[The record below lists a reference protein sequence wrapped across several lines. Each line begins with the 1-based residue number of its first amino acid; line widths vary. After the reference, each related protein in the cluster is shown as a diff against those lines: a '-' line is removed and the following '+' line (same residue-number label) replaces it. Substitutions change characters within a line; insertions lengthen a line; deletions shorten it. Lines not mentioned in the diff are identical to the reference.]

1 MLVAMAKA
9 ESQYDDLISLSE
21 KNFVINSI
29 ADSTR
34 IDGRGLY
41 DVRTLRIS
49 FGSTWGRVQVQLG
62 ATKYVY
68 ILQAWFL
75 TSYHSI
81 CLRIGLLKMEKRHF
95 WSTWILILFLE
106 L

>member
-1 MLVAMAKA
+1 MAKA
-9 ESQYDDLISLSE
+9 EGQNDDLISLSE
-21 KNFVINSI
+21 RTFVISSI

-62 ATKYVY
+62 ATKYVFAS
-68 ILQAWFL
+68 LQA
-75 TSYHSI
+75 
-81 CLRIGLLKMEKRHF
+81 LLAIF
-95 WSTWILILFLE
+95 FPNSQLE
-106 L
+106 CH